1 MGYLITQILLCL
13 LLAAAI
19 GLVVGWL
26 IRRFICQKQAQALEA
41 GWAARLSRVET
52 ERDELAARVAELERS
67 TVVSGQAASTSSAT
81 PSVSE
86 HQPVSLQRAS
96 LAAGAEKP
104 RFLPGPKGSPDDLK
118 QISGVGP
125 KLERT
130 LNGLGVY
137 HFHQLAQ
144 FTASN
149 VAWVDEYLRFKG
161 RIQREGWVEQAVEL
175 AAGRPTQF
183 SRRYLS
189 KKGK

>member
-1 MGYLITQILLCL
+1 L

-26 IRRFICQKQAQALEA
+26 IRRFICQKQAQVLED

-52 ERDELAARVAELERS
+52 ERDELAARVAELERGI
-67 TVVSGQAASTSSAT
+67 VVSGQAASTASAA

-86 HQPVSLQRAS
+86 HKPMSLQRAS

-104 RFLPGPKGSPDDLK
+104 RFLSGPKRSPDDLK

-125 KLERT
+125 KLEGT

-137 HFHQLAQ
+137 HFHQIAQ

-149 VAWVDEYLRFKG
+149 VAWVDEQLRFKG
-161 RIQREGWVEQAVEL
+161 RIQREGWVEQAAEL
-175 AAGRPTQF
+175 AAGRATEF

-189 KKGK
+189 KKGQ

>member
-52 ERDELAARVAELERS
+52 ERDELAARVAELERG
-67 TVVSGQAASTSSAT
+67 TVVSGQAANTSSAA
-81 PSVSE
+81 PSVSP
-86 HQPVSLQRAS
+86 HQPASLQRAS

-104 RFLPGPKGSPDDLK
+104 RFLSGPKGSADDLK

-149 VAWVDEYLRFKG
+149 VAWVDEHLRFKG

-175 AAGRPTQF
+175 AAGRPTEF
-183 SRRYLS
+183 SRRYSS